1 VGEIFSQYNKMI
13 ASILLIH
20 IIIFGEYPPFAISI
34 VRSRDMRFLIS
45 SNAAGSNETN
55 FARLREDML
64 NKLLPARLGLAA
76 SEIPRPLRS
85 IALPQP
91 ALGDFTVRL
100 MRQRKG
106 VD

>member
-1 VGEIFSQYNKMI
+1 M
-13 ASILLIH
+13 
-20 IIIFGEYPPFAISI
+20 
-34 VRSRDMRFLIS
+34 VRSLGMRFLII

-55 FARLREDML
+55 FARLREHML

-91 ALGDFTVRL
+91 ALGDLTVRL
-100 MRQRKG
+100 RRQRKG